1 MAIDPALE
9 ERVMPGN
16 ERYSAHQTVRL
27 DHANLQLAT
36 FLARR
41 YGVTLQHLIEAL
53 LLGCAERDGVVE
65 STPEP
70 EAPSRGEPSRNT
82 PARGRIIDL
91 SASRARRPRRF
102 PRRSAPIPDRHDR
115 HARIEAVLQ
124 RSKNAR
130 AMAAAACEMAGVARV
145 RAQELKEMWR
155 RCHSA

>member
-1 MAIDPALE
+1 MPDK
-9 ERVMPGN
+9 ERF
-16 ERYSAHQTVRL
+16 SAHQTVRL

-36 FLARR
+36 FLAGR

-53 LLGCAERDGVVE
+53 VHGCAERDGVVE

-70 EAPSRGEPSRNT
+70 EAPSSREEVPSRNT
-82 PARGRIIDL
+82 PARGKIIDL
-91 SASRARRPRRF
+91 NAFRERRHRRS
-102 PRRSAPIPDRHDR
+102 PRRSAPILDRHDR
-115 HARIEAVLQ
+115 HERIEAVLQ

-130 AMAAAACEMAGVARV
+130 AMAAAACEMAGVARI